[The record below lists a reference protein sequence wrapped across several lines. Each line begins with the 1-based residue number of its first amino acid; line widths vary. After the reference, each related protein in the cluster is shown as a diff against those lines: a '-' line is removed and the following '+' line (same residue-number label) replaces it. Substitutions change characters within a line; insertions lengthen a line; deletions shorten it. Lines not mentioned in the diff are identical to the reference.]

1 MKNLL
6 LFVCLFLLAGCGDI
20 LEETPRANLSQT
32 NFYRSRA
39 DIVAGLNAV
48 YSIMRN
54 FDYYGTTYCAQIE
67 GITDYCISRGT
78 QAPVSQYQGLD
89 GTNIART
96 SLVWTR
102 MYQAINA
109 ANIVI
114 KATPPLN
121 LSDQNA
127 LVAEARFLRAL
138 NYFNLV
144 RSFGPVPI
152 RTEPTETLSQI
163 GGARQPVQAVY
174 GQIVADLLEAEKSL
188 PATIAAADQ
197 GRPTSW
203 AAKTLLAYV
212 YLTTEQ
218 WANARDKAEEVI
230 QSRAYSLVP
239 VQVPGDFERVFG
251 AGLGTTSEDIFS
263 LKYARVPGQGWSYPG
278 YFYSADNPNAPGGVL
293 AHFTLPTLL
302 PIRNWD
308 TRDLRRD
315 YNLYTSFVNR
325 AGATVNMTAAMPVGF
340 RKYKDFNSLN
350 PGNNCPI
357 LRYPDA
363 LLIYAEAASQAAN
376 GPTILA
382 LERLNMVRRRAYGFP
397 SGTPSSVDYT
407 LTGQT
412 AATFRELVLNERL
425 YEFITEMKR
434 WYDMKRLGDDRLKAI
449 IKAVKGI
456 DVATA
461 HLLWP
466 IPVQELANNP
476 DLKTSDQNPGY

>member
-1 MKNLL
+1 MKTTFLL
-6 LFVCLFLLAGCGDI
+6 LCLFWLAGCRDI
-20 LEETPRANLSQT
+20 LEETPRANISQS
-32 NFYRSRA
+32 NFYQSRA

-48 YSIMRN
+48 YSIMRT
-54 FDYYGTTYCAQIE
+54 FDYYGVTYNAQLE
-67 GITDYCISRGT
+67 GMTDYCISRGT

-96 SLVWTR
+96 SLIWTR

-109 ANIVI
+109 ANIIV

-144 RSFGPVPI
+144 RSFGAVPI
-152 RTEPTETLSQI
+152 RTEPTETLNQL
-163 GGARQPVQAVY
+163 GGARQPVATVY
-174 GQIVADLLEAEKSL
+174 GQIVADLLDAEKNL
-188 PATIAAADQ
+188 PATVTEQ

-212 YLTTEQ
+212 YLTTER
-218 WANARDKAEEVI
+218 WADARDKADEVI
-230 QSRAYSLVP
+230 QSRAFTLVN
-239 VQVPGDFERVFG
+239 VQTPADFERIFG
-251 AGLGTTSEDIFS
+251 AGIGTNSEDVFS
-263 LKYARVPGQGWSYPG
+263 LKFARIAGQGWGYPG
-278 YFYSADNPNAPGGVL
+278 YFFSADNPNAPGGVL
-293 AHFTLPTLL
+293 AHFTQPTLA

-315 YNLYTSFVNR
+315 YNLYTSYVNR
-325 AGATVNMTAAMPVGF
+325 AGATVNMTAAMPIGF
-340 RKYKDFNSLN
+340 RKYKDPNSLN

-376 GPTILA
+376 GPTALA

-397 SGTPSSVDYT
+397 GTAPSSVDYA

-412 AATFRELVLNERL
+412 AASFRDLVLNERL
-425 YEFITEMKR
+425 YEFVSEMKR
-434 WYDMKRLGDDRLKAI
+434 WYDLKRLGDDRLKAT
-449 IKAVKGI
+449 IKAAKNI